1 MLIESTQSTQ
11 SSEPPPSPKLA
22 LLNSGGITPVPP
34 SLDTRGDRSQVMRE
48 LQCFCAGLSALIYRY
63 NLQGLRRL
71 LKLEGADTFQGFTTE
86 FGKGLPSAT
95 ALFSKVG
102 MGFVYQQRAWLVFR
116 GSDDAYDWDTNFRFF
131 KTDEQLHSGF
141 HDAWSGMQNRV
152 IEWYREVSAT
162 TSSIVITGHSLGG
175 AMGVI
180 AAKTL
185 AEQQLNNVEAVL
197 TFGAPRVG
205 SSGFV
210 KQYNQTPAGIQQ
222 QDHVRLTLGEVTYQ
236 SRIADDI
243 VPKVPPRFLNFE
255 HCGKP
260 GDVLWNNPYDATS
273 HFESVAEEPT
283 TDTTI
288 EYNFFHKSTDSG
300 ILETLSGVTKL
311 FSSLFP
317 LHQMF
322 FSTADR
328 LKQGGMSHR
337 MVGYQN
343 RFGPYLSFRS
353 AIGRDQSIIEQ
364 IQDETE
370 KNQTATS
377 KPVPLSIHSPSASH
391 PSLATNQ
398 FHVEKVTGWTPVLTG
413 VSLLVIVVLAASV
426 FAMIR
431 FVNPEYQLMAIL
443 LLLAGTLSLGLNA
456 IKEIK
461 GG

>member
-1 MLIESTQSTQ
+1 MLIESAQSTQ
-11 SSEPPPSPKLA
+11 SSKPPPSPKLA
-22 LLNSGGITPVPP
+22 ILNCGGIAPTPP
-34 SLDTRGDRSQVMRE
+34 SVDTRGDRNQVLRE

-63 NLQGLRRL
+63 NLEGLRRL
-71 LKLEGADTFQGFTTE
+71 LELEGADTFQGFTTE
-86 FGKGLPSAT
+86 FGKGLPART

-102 MGFVYQQRAWLVFR
+102 MGFVFQQRAWLVFR

-131 KTDEQLHSGF
+131 KTNEQLHSGF

-152 IEWYREVSAT
+152 FEWYRQVSAS

-180 AAKTL
+180 AAKAL
-185 AEQQLNNVEAVL
+185 AEQQLNRVEAVL
-197 TFGAPRVG
+197 TFGAPRAG
-205 SSGFV
+205 SSGFAAE
-210 KQYNQTPAGIQQ
+210 YNQTPAGIQP
-222 QDHVRLTLGEVTYQ
+222 QDHDRLTLGDVTYQ

-255 HCGKP
+255 HCGNP
-260 GDVLWNNPYDATS
+260 GDALLNNPYDITS
-273 HFESVAEEPT
+273 HFDSIAEKPT
-283 TDTTI
+283 TNKTV
-288 EYNFFHKSTDSG
+288 EYNFIHQSSAG
-300 ILETLSGVTKL
+300 GMIEMLSGVTKL

-322 FSTADR
+322 FSTADK

-353 AIGRDQSIIEQ
+353 AIARDERIIEQ

-370 KNQTATS
+370 QTNTTTS
-377 KPVPLSIHSPSASH
+377 KPVPLSIHKPGASY
-391 PSLATNQ
+391 PSLATIP
-398 FHVEKVTGWTPVLTG
+398 FPVEKVTGWTPILTN
-413 VSLLVIVVLAASV
+413 VTLLVVVLLGASIFV
-426 FAMIR
+426 MIR

-443 LLLAGTLSLGLNA
+443 VLLAGTLSLGLNA